1 MKQQLRINQLQVSVE
16 DQPVVK
22 GLDLSLGSGEI
33 HALMGPNGSG
43 KSTLAYALMGH
54 PRYAITNGTVFFNN
68 EEITSYTPDKR
79 AKLGLFLSFQHP
91 QEIPGVQVFTF
102 LKEAKR
108 ALTGNEVAIDE
119 LYDELCAYMDLLH
132 IDYSFAYRN
141 LNDGFSGGEKKKFEM
156 LQLLVLQ
163 PKIAILDEIDS
174 GLDIDALKSVAEG
187 IAYARNN
194 NPHLSILIITHYQ
207 RILQYVH
214 PDYVHVLIDGILVQ
228 SGNYQLA
235 QHIEKQGYDG
245 IQNNA
250 VL

>member
-1 MKQQLRINQLQVSVE
+1 MKKNLRINQLQVSVE
-16 DQPVVK
+16 DQPVLK
-22 GLDLSLGSGEI
+22 GLDLSLASGEI

-54 PRYAITNGTVFFNN
+54 PRYTITNGAIFFNN
-68 EEITSYTPDKR
+68 EEITNCSPDKR

-91 QEIPGVQVFTF
+91 QEIPGVQVFIF
-102 LKEAKR
+102 LKEARR

-132 IDYSFAYRN
+132 INHSFAYRN

-156 LQLLVLQ
+156 LQLLVLK

-174 GLDIDALKSVAEG
+174 GLDVDALKSVAEG

-207 RILQYVH
+207 RILQYIQ
-214 PDYVHVLIDGILVQ
+214 PDYVHVMIDGKLIQ
-228 SGNYQLA
+228 SGDHQLA
-235 QHIEKQGYDG
+235 QRIEKQGYDG
-245 IQNNA
+245 IQNSA
-250 VL
+250 AL